1 MVRMGAGLVCGT
13 VATMAAAQDIAVP
26 SGAEIALMEVV
37 LEEAP
42 AIARF
47 RFLVPGIGGD
57 LSFSDV
63 AADFAVLCDEY
74 ALPALDAQ
82 GIAVEAIV
90 ISMSQRPI
98 ALGTIDPATTQFFEQ
113 FRPENGT
120 CIWEQF

>member
-1 MVRMGAGLVCGT
+1 MIRLGAGLVCAAIAG
-13 VATMAAAQDIAVP
+13 MAAAQDIAVP

-47 RFLVPGIGGD
+47 RFLVPAIGGG

-63 AADFAVLCDEY
+63 AADFAVLCDDY
-74 ALPALDAQ
+74 ALPALEAQ
-82 GIAVEAIV
+82 QVQVEAIV
-90 ISMSQRPI
+90 ISMSSRQI
-98 ALGTIDPATTQFFEQ
+98 ALGEIDPATPQFFEQ

-120 CIWEQF
+120 CIWEKF